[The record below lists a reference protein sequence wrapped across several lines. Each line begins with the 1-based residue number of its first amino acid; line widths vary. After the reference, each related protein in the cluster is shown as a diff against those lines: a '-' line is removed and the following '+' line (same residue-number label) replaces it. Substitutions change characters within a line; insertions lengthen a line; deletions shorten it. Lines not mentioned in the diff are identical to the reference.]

1 MMQTWAILLD
11 SLRELRSRSLFWIAL
26 GISVL
31 VSVML
36 FGLIGFDEKG
46 WKILW
51 FATNENALLREGS
64 AGQQDLLKWLFG
76 GALLWWW
83 LTLGA
88 IVLAL
93 ITTANTI
100 PEFVSSGSID
110 LTLSKPMGR
119 VRLYVIKVASALL
132 FMILQV
138 TICVAIAYVLS
149 GVRFGY
155 WFHEAWLALPLV
167 TLQFL
172 YLFAVMSFVGLITR
186 SSLAS
191 LLAVFIFW
199 GTVSVTQFAANQLEK
214 IAVESRLT
222 VQNLEKR
229 IGQIRERAATEGR
242 ELFPA
247 EQMRIANLDEQIKF
261 AHNAVETILPWK
273 RPIERLELMVPK
285 TADIQKIIAEEMD
298 APTIAD
304 LMLRL
309 KGFDADQMA
318 AMAGMADGQQ
328 FRDAQEAGAAG
339 QRAARKVNGPVSI
352 GSSMIVTSFLL
363 GLSLW
368 IFTRRD
374 F

>member
-26 GISVL
+26 AISVL
-31 VSVML
+31 VSLAL

-46 WKILW
+46 WHVLW
-51 FATNENALLREGS
+51 FATNESALLREGTT
-64 AGQQDLLKWLFG
+64 GQRDLLKWLFG

-110 LTLSKPMGR
+110 LTLSKPIGR
-119 VRLYVIKVASALL
+119 VRLYVVKILSALL
-132 FMILQV
+132 FMVLQV
-138 TICVAIAYVLS
+138 TICVSIAYLLA
-149 GVRFGY
+149 GLRFGY
-155 WFHEAWLALPLV
+155 WFHEAWLAVPLV

-172 YLFAVMSFVGLITR
+172 YLFGVMSFVGLMTR
-186 SSLAS
+186 SPLAS

-199 GTVSVTQFAANQLEK
+199 GAVSVTQFAANQLEK
-214 IAVESRLT
+214 ITVESQHT

-229 IGQIRERAATEGR
+229 RTEIRNRAVTENR
-242 ELFPA
+242 EPYPA
-247 EQMRIANLDEQIKF
+247 ERTRISDLEQQAIF
-261 AHNAVETILPWK
+261 ARNTAATILPWK
-273 RPIERLELMVPK
+273 TPIERIELIVPK
-285 TADIQKIIAEEMD
+285 TADIQKIIAETME
-298 APTIAD
+298 APTVAD

-309 KGFDADQMA
+309 QGFDPDQMA
-318 AMAGMADGQQ
+318 AMAGMMDGQQ

-339 QRAARKVNGPVSI
+339 ERAARSVNAPVSI
-352 GSSMIVTSFLL
+352 GSSMILTTLLL

-368 IFTRRD
+368 VFARRD